1 ESRYVE
7 MMNRATDLRRRSRA
21 ARAEGDEA
29 EARRL
34 RERADRLEDE
44 VAEMT
49 TKERRGE
56 GGMKKVRDLRWIRR
70 PRGDVLRSPDGRF
83 TLTGGVGGRGGGIG
97 RYAISD
103 KEEGRT
109 YRARTLEEVRE
120 IIRELRGE
128 G

>member
-1 ESRYVE
+1 MAGKKAHRELERGPMESRYVE

-49 TKERRGE
+49 TKERRALALSLALDAEREARAAYEAAKYGRAPMAE
-56 GGMKKVRDLRWIRR
+56 RSALRRKLERAERNRR
-70 PRGDVLRSPDGRF
+70 
-83 TLTGGVGGRGGGIG
+83 
-97 RYAISD
+97 
-103 KEEGRT
+103 
-109 YRARTLEEVRE
+109 EVEKAACR
-120 IIRELRGE
+120 
-128 G
+128 